1 MADLSLLFDSKR
13 SRFYTSEITL
23 VSQLMWLLPSPLHV
37 QSSFFASPRCSN
49 SEKAPPITS

>member
-37 QSSFFASPRCSN
+37 QSRVFAK
-49 SEKAPPITS
+49 SEVLEL